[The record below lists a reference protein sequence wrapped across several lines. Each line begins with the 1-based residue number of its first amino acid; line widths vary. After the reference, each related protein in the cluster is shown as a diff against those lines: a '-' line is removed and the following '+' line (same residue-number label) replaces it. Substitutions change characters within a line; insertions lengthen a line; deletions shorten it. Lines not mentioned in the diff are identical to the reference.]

1 MRKEEKVSEF
11 KLKVNSLM
19 ESKIYNKLVEETDF
33 VVDVTS
39 IREDCEYSKGNL
51 LLVHSI
57 MPTINDYMTDKLKNI
72 FNLYKTRKEIVESV
86 KRNNVDS
93 VVLSRGTKRPRVI
106 SLATHVSEIL
116 EGEIKHMISLAVFKK
131 TREGEK

>member
-39 IREDCEYSKGNL
+39 IREDCEY
-51 LLVHSI
+51 
-57 MPTINDYMTDKLKNI
+57 
-72 FNLYKTRKEIVESV
+72 
-86 KRNNVDS
+86 
-93 VVLSRGTKRPRVI
+93 
-106 SLATHVSEIL
+106 
-116 EGEIKHMISLAVFKK
+116 
-131 TREGEK
+131 